1 MIGKYKV
8 KMVSFYLFYD
18 LIIEGVMEGMR
29 KRKKLWNLWK
39 TITLLVCTV
48 VIFSLLVTDFLISHN
63 VERTTEESQAE
74 KAKTIARIV
83 ANDSIVID
91 GLAGKVDPS
100 LIQVYTNKLL
110 KSTDV
115 QFIVVMDMNGIRKSH
130 PNPQKI
136 GQHFIGGDEGTA
148 LKGKEYVSLAEGT
161 LGVSMRVF
169 IPVFSET
176 GEQLGVV
183 AVGISADNVKERV
196 KESRYIMYIG
206 VGVGLLVG
214 IIGAILLARHIKK
227 SLFGLEPH
235 RVAKILEE
243 RNTMLQSVKEGIIA
257 VDKEAKVTLIN
268 NEAKRLFKKSG
279 LKDDFIGKDVE
290 VYMPNS
296 RIKEVLQ
303 TGEVQL
309 NEEQNIYGIT
319 IVTNRVPLYV
329 KGEIVGAI
337 ATFRDKTE
345 IRKLAE
351 ELTGIRLYAEA
362 LRAQSH
368 EFMNKMHV
376 VLGLTHMK
384 QYEELQK
391 YVSSMVSEHQY
402 EIGGVMKKIK
412 NPVFAGFLLGKL
424 SYSRE
429 KNINLIISEDAY
441 LPEIYDESITH
452 ELITIVGNLID
463 NALEAVMNCEKKQ
476 VEIGI
481 QYGDALTITV
491 QDTGNG
497 IKEEEID
504 TLFTKGYSTKGDN
517 RGYGLYLVKKSIQR
531 INGEIHISSLLGEGT
546 TITIEIPKGRDERQI

>member
-1 MIGKYKV
+1 MIPPYLL
-8 KMVSFYLFYD
+8 FYL
-18 LIIEGVMEGMR
+18 ITRGAIEGMR
-29 KRKKLWNLWK
+29 KRTKLWNLWK

-48 VIFSLLVTDFLISHN
+48 VIFSLLVTDILISHN

-91 GLAGKVDPS
+91 GLAGNVDAS
-100 LIQVYTNKLL
+100 LIQIYTNKIL

-136 GQHFIGGDEGTA
+136 GQHFIGGDEGPV
-148 LKGKEYVSLAEGT
+148 LKGNEHVSLAEGT
-161 LGVSMRVF
+161 LGISMRVF
-169 IPVFSET
+169 VPVFSDT
-176 GEQLGVV
+176 GEQLGAV

-196 KESRYIMYIG
+196 KESRHIIYIG
-206 VGVGLLVG
+206 VGVGILVG
-214 IIGAILLARHIKK
+214 IIGAILLTRHIKK
-227 SLFGLEPH
+227 ILFGLEPH
-235 RVAKILEE
+235 RIAKILEE

-257 VDKEAKVTLIN
+257 VDKEARVTLIN
-268 NEAKRLFKKSG
+268 NEAKRIFKKSG
-279 LKDDFIGKDVE
+279 LKEEFIGKDVE
-290 VYMPNS
+290 LYMPNS

-345 IRKLAE
+345 IKKLAE
-351 ELTGIRLYAEA
+351 ELTGTRLYAEA

-402 EIGGVMKKIK
+402 EMGGIMKKIHS
-412 NPVFAGFLLGKL
+412 PVFAGFLLGKL
-424 SYSRE
+424 SYARE
-429 KNINLIISEDAY
+429 KNIKLIIKEDSY
-441 LPEIYDESITH
+441 LPEIYDERIIH
-452 ELITIVGNLID
+452 ELITIVGNLINNSLD
-463 NALEAVMNCEKKQ
+463 AVTNCEKKQ
-476 VEIGI
+476 VEVGI
-481 QYGDALTITV
+481 QYGDTLIITV
-491 QDTGNG
+491 QDTGKG
-497 IKEEEID
+497 IKEDEVD
-504 TLFTKGYSTKGDN
+504 ALFIKGYSTKGDN
-517 RGYGLYLVKKSIQR
+517 RGYGLHLVKESIQR
-531 INGEIHISSLLGEGT
+531 IDGEIYVHSLLGTGT
-546 TITIEIPKGRDERQI
+546 TITIEIPKSRDER

>member
-1 MIGKYKV
+1 MKII
-8 KMVSFYLFYD
+8 SPYLFFYSA
-18 LIIEGVMEGMR
+18 IRGVINGMKKR
-29 KRKKLWNLWK
+29 KRLWNLWK

-48 VIFSLLVTDFLISHN
+48 VIFSLLVTDILISHN
-63 VERTTEESQAE
+63 VERATEDSQAE
-74 KAKTIARIV
+74 KAKTIAHIV

-91 GLAGKVDPS
+91 GLIGKADTS
-100 LIQVYTNKLL
+100 EIQTYTNRIL
-110 KSTDV
+110 KNTGV

-136 GQHFIGGDEGTA
+136 GHHFIGGDEGPA
-148 LKGKEYVSLAEGT
+148 LKGKEHVSLAEGT
-161 LGVSMRVF
+161 LGISMRVF
-169 IPVFSET
+169 VPVFSET
-176 GEQLGVV
+176 GEQLGAV

-196 KESRYIMYIG
+196 KESRHIIYIG
-206 VGVGLLVG
+206 VGVGVLVG

-235 RVAKILEE
+235 RIAKILEE

-257 VDKEAKVTLIN
+257 VDKEANVTLIN

-279 LKDDFIGKDVE
+279 LEEEFIGKDVE
-290 VYMPNS
+290 LYMPNS

-391 YVSSMVSEHQY
+391 YISGMVSEHQY
-402 EIGGVMKKIK
+402 EIGGVMERIK
-412 NPVFAGFLLGKL
+412 SPVFAGFLLGKL
-424 SYSRE
+424 SYARE
-429 KNINLIISEDAY
+429 KNIKLIVSEDSY
-441 LPEIYDESITH
+441 MPEIDDESIIH

-463 NALEAVMNCEKKQ
+463 NALEAVTNCEKKQ
-476 VEIGI
+476 VELEI
-481 QYGDALTITV
+481 QYGDTLIITV
-491 QDTGNG
+491 QDTGKG
-497 IKEEEID
+497 IQEEIGA
-504 TLFTKGYSTKGDN
+504 LFTKGYSTKGDN
-517 RGYGLYLVKKSIQR
+517 RGYGLYLVKESIQR
-531 INGEIHISSLLGEGT
+531 INGEIHMHSLVGKGT

>member
-1 MIGKYKV
+1 MKII
-8 KMVSFYLFYD
+8 SPYLFFYSA
-18 LIIEGVMEGMR
+18 IRGVINGMK
-29 KRKKLWNLWK
+29 KRRRLWNLWK

-48 VIFSLLVTDFLISHN
+48 VIFSLLVTDILISHN
-63 VERTTEESQAE
+63 VERTTEDSQAE
-74 KAKTIARIV
+74 KAKTIAHIV

-91 GLAGKVDPS
+91 GLVGKADTS
-100 LIQVYTNKLL
+100 AIQTYTNRIL
-110 KSTDV
+110 KNTGV
-115 QFIVVMDMNGIRKSH
+115 QFIVVMDMGGIRKSH
-130 PNPQKI
+130 PDPQKI
-136 GQHFIGGDEGTA
+136 GHHFIGGDEGPV
-148 LKGKEYVSLAEGT
+148 LKGKEHVSLAEGT
-161 LGVSMRVF
+161 LGISMRVF
-169 IPVFSET
+169 VPIFSET
-176 GEQLGVV
+176 GEQLGAV

-196 KESRYIMYIG
+196 KESRHIIYIG
-206 VGVGLLVG
+206 VGVGVLVG

-235 RVAKILEE
+235 RIAKILEE

-257 VDKEAKVTLIN
+257 VDNEARVTLIN

-279 LKDDFIGKDVE
+279 LEEDFIGKDVE
-290 VYMPNS
+290 LYMPNS

-391 YVSSMVSEHQY
+391 YISGMVSEHQY
-402 EIGGVMKKIK
+402 EIGGVMKRIK
-412 NPVFAGFLLGKL
+412 SPVFAGFLLGKL
-424 SYSRE
+424 SYARE
-429 KNINLIISEDAY
+429 KNIKLIISEDSY
-441 LPEIYDESITH
+441 MPEIDDESITH

-463 NALEAVMNCEKKQ
+463 NALEAVTNCEKKR
-476 VEIGI
+476 VEVKI
-481 QYGDALTITV
+481 QHGDILTITV
-491 QDTGNG
+491 QDTGKG
-497 IKEEEID
+497 IQEKEIEQ
-504 TLFTKGYSTKGDN
+504 LFTKGYSTKGDN
-517 RGYGLYLVKKSIQR
+517 RGYGLYLVKESIQR
-531 INGEIHISSLLGEGT
+531 INGEIHMHSLVGKGT

>member
-1 MIGKYKV
+1 MIPPYLF
-8 KMVSFYLFYD
+8 FYL
-18 LIIEGVMEGMR
+18 ITRGAIEGMR

-48 VIFSLLVTDFLISHN
+48 VIFSLLVTDILISHN

-91 GLAGKVDPS
+91 GLAGKVDTS
-100 LIQVYTNKLL
+100 LIQVYTNKIL

-148 LKGKEYVSLAEGT
+148 LKGKEHVSLAEGT

-176 GEQLGVV
+176 GEQLGAV

-196 KESRYIMYIG
+196 KESRHIMYIG
-206 VGVGLLVG
+206 VGVGVLVG

-235 RVAKILEE
+235 RIAKILEE

-279 LKDDFIGKDVE
+279 LEEDFIGKDVE
-290 VYMPNS
+290 LYMPNS

-309 NEEQNIYGIT
+309 NEEQKIYGIT

-402 EIGGVMKKIK
+402 EMGGIMKKIQS
-412 NPVFAGFLLGKL
+412 PVFAGFLLGKL
-424 SYSRE
+424 SYARE
-429 KNINLIISEDAY
+429 KNIKLIIKEDSY
-441 LPEIYDESITH
+441 LPEIYDERIIH
-452 ELITIVGNLID
+452 ELITIVGNLIN
-463 NALEAVMNCEKKQ
+463 NALDAVMNCEKKQ
-476 VEIGI
+476 VEVGI
-481 QYGDALTITV
+481 QYRDTLIITV
-491 QDTGNG
+491 QDTGKG
-497 IKEEEID
+497 IKEDEID
-504 TLFTKGYSTKGDN
+504 ALFIKGYSTKGDN
-517 RGYGLYLVKKSIQR
+517 RGYGLHLVKESIQR
-531 INGEIHISSLLGEGT
+531 INGEIYVHSLLGTGT
-546 TITIEIPKGRDERQI
+546 TITIEIPKSRDER

>member
-1 MIGKYKV
+1 MKIISPYLF
-8 KMVSFYLFYD
+8 FYLV
-18 LIIEGVMEGMR
+18 IRGVINGMKKR
-29 KRKKLWNLWK
+29 KRLWNLWK

-48 VIFSLLVTDFLISHN
+48 VIFSLLVTDILISHN
-63 VERTTEESQAE
+63 VERTTEDSQAE
-74 KAKTIARIV
+74 KAKTIAHIV
-83 ANDSIVID
+83 ANDPIVID
-91 GLAGKVDPS
+91 GLTGKADTS
-100 LIQVYTNKLL
+100 AIQTYTNRIL
-110 KSTDV
+110 KNTGV

-136 GQHFIGGDEGTA
+136 GHHFIGGDEGPA
-148 LKGKEYVSLAEGT
+148 LKGKEHVSLAEGT
-161 LGVSMRVF
+161 LGISMRVF
-169 IPVFSET
+169 VPVFSET
-176 GEQLGVV
+176 GKQLGAV

-196 KESRYIMYIG
+196 KESRHIIYIG
-206 VGVGLLVG
+206 VGVGVLVG

-235 RVAKILEE
+235 RIAKILEE

-257 VDKEAKVTLIN
+257 VDKEANVTLIN

-279 LKDDFIGKDVE
+279 LEEDFIGKDVE
-290 VYMPNS
+290 LYMPNS

-391 YVSSMVSEHQY
+391 YISGMVSEHQY
-402 EIGGVMKKIK
+402 EIGGVMERIK
-412 NPVFAGFLLGKL
+412 SPVFAGFLLGKL
-424 SYSRE
+424 SYARE
-429 KNINLIISEDAY
+429 KNIKLIISEDSY
-441 LPEIYDESITH
+441 MPEIDDESIIH

-463 NALEAVMNCEKKQ
+463 NALEAVTNCEKKQ
-476 VEIGI
+476 VELEI
-481 QYGDALTITV
+481 QYGDTLIITV
-491 QDTGNG
+491 QDTGKG
-497 IKEEEID
+497 IPEEEIGA
-504 TLFTKGYSTKGDN
+504 LFTKGYSTKGDN
-517 RGYGLYLVKKSIQR
+517 RGYGLYLVKESIQR
-531 INGEIHISSLLGEGT
+531 INGKIHMHSLVGKGT
-546 TITIEIPKGRDERQI
+546 TITIEIPRGRDERQI

>member
-1 MIGKYKV
+1 MKIILP
-8 KMVSFYLFYD
+8 YLFLYSV
-18 LIIEGVMEGMR
+18 IRGVINGMKKR
-29 KRKKLWNLWK
+29 KRLWNLWK

-48 VIFSLLVTDFLISHN
+48 VIFSLLVTDILISHN
-63 VERTTEESQAE
+63 VERTTEDSQAE
-74 KAKTIARIV
+74 KAKTIAHIV
-83 ANDSIVID
+83 ANDSVVIN
-91 GLAGKVDPS
+91 GLIGKVDTS
-100 LIQVYTNKLL
+100 AIQTYTNRIL
-110 KSTDV
+110 KNTGV
-115 QFIVVMDMNGIRKSH
+115 QFIVVMDMDGIRKSH

-136 GQHFIGGDEGTA
+136 GHHFIGGDEGPA
-148 LKGKEYVSLAEGT
+148 LKGKEHVSLAEGT
-161 LGVSMRVF
+161 LGISMRVF
-169 IPVFSET
+169 VPIFSET
-176 GEQLGVV
+176 GEQLGAV

-196 KESRYIMYIG
+196 KQSRHIIYIG
-206 VGVGLLVG
+206 VGVGVLVG

-235 RVAKILEE
+235 RIAKILEE
-243 RNTMLQSVKEGIIA
+243 RNTMLLSVKEGIIA
-257 VDKEAKVTLIN
+257 VDKEANVTLIN

-279 LKDDFIGKDVE
+279 LEEDFIGKDVE
-290 VYMPNS
+290 LYMPNS

-402 EIGGVMKKIK
+402 EIGGVMKRIK
-412 NPVFAGFLLGKL
+412 SPVFAGFLLGKL
-424 SYSRE
+424 SYARE
-429 KNINLIISEDAY
+429 KNIKLIISEDSY

-463 NALEAVMNCEKKQ
+463 NALEAVIHCKKKQ
-476 VEIGI
+476 VEVGI
-481 QYGDALTITV
+481 QYQNALTITV
-491 QDTGNG
+491 QDTGKG
-497 IKEEEID
+497 IEED
-504 TLFTKGYSTKGDN
+504 AVDALFTKGYSTKGDN
-517 RGYGLYLVKKSIQR
+517 RGYGLYLVKESIQR

-546 TITIEIPKGRDERQI
+546 TITIEIPKGRDEKQI

>member
-1 MIGKYKV
+1 MKK
-8 KMVSFYLFYD
+8 
-18 LIIEGVMEGMR
+18 R
-29 KRKKLWNLWK
+29 KRLWNLWK

-48 VIFSLLVTDFLISHN
+48 VIFSLLVTDILISHN
-63 VERTTEESQAE
+63 VERTTEDSQAE
-74 KAKTIARIV
+74 KAKTIAHIV

-91 GLAGKVDPS
+91 GLVGKADTS
-100 LIQVYTNKLL
+100 AIQTYTNRILQN
-110 KSTDV
+110 TGV

-136 GQHFIGGDEGTA
+136 GHHFIGGDEGPA
-148 LKGKEYVSLAEGT
+148 LKGKEHVSLAEGT
-161 LGVSMRVF
+161 LGISMRVF
-169 IPVFSET
+169 VPIFSET
-176 GEQLGVV
+176 GEQLGAV

-196 KESRYIMYIG
+196 KESRHIIYIG
-206 VGVGLLVG
+206 VGVGVLVG

-235 RVAKILEE
+235 RIAKILEE

-257 VDKEAKVTLIN
+257 VDKEARVTLIN
-268 NEAKRLFKKSG
+268 NEAK
-279 LKDDFIGKDVE
+279 
-290 VYMPNS
+290 

-391 YVSSMVSEHQY
+391 YISGMVSEHQY
-402 EIGGVMKKIK
+402 EIGGVMKRIK
-412 NPVFAGFLLGKL
+412 SPVFAGFLLGKL
-424 SYSRE
+424 SYARE
-429 KNINLIISEDAY
+429 KNIKLIISEDSY
-441 LPEIYDESITH
+441 MPEIDVESITH

-463 NALEAVMNCEKKQ
+463 NALEAVTNCEKKR
-476 VEIGI
+476 VEVKI
-481 QYGDALTITV
+481 QHGDILTITV
-491 QDTGNG
+491 QDTGKG
-497 IKEEEID
+497 IKEKEIEE
-504 TLFTKGYSTKGDN
+504 LFTKGYSTKGDN
-517 RGYGLYLVKKSIQR
+517 RGYGLYLVKESIQR
-531 INGEIHISSLLGEGT
+531 INGEIHMHSLVGKGT

>member
-1 MIGKYKV
+1 M
-8 KMVSFYLFYD
+8 SPYLFFYSV
-18 LIIEGVMEGMR
+18 IRGVINGMKKR
-29 KRKKLWNLWK
+29 KRLWNLWK

-48 VIFSLLVTDFLISHN
+48 VIFSLLVTDILISHN
-63 VERTTEESQAE
+63 VERTTEDSQAE
-74 KAKTIARIV
+74 KAKTIAHIV

-91 GLAGKVDPS
+91 GLIGKADTAA
-100 LIQVYTNKLL
+100 IQTYTNRIL
-110 KSTDV
+110 KNTGV

-136 GQHFIGGDEGTA
+136 GHHFIGGDEGPA
-148 LKGKEYVSLAEGT
+148 LKGKEHVSLAEGT
-161 LGVSMRVF
+161 LGISMRVF
-169 IPVFSET
+169 VPVFSET
-176 GEQLGVV
+176 GEQLGAV

-196 KESRYIMYIG
+196 KESRHIIYIG
-206 VGVGLLVG
+206 VGVGVLVG

-235 RVAKILEE
+235 RIAKILEE

-257 VDKEAKVTLIN
+257 VDKEANVTLIN

-279 LKDDFIGKDVE
+279 LEEDFIGKDVE
-290 VYMPNS
+290 LYMPNS

-391 YVSSMVSEHQY
+391 YISGMVSEHQY
-402 EIGGVMKKIK
+402 EIGGIMKRIK
-412 NPVFAGFLLGKL
+412 SPVFAGFLLGKL
-424 SYSRE
+424 SYARE
-429 KNINLIISEDAY
+429 KNIKLIISEDSY
-441 LPEIYDESITH
+441 MPEIEDESITH

-463 NALEAVMNCEKKQ
+463 NALEAVANCEKKQ
-476 VEIGI
+476 VEVKI
-481 QYGDALTITV
+481 QYGDTLIITV
-491 QDTGNG
+491 QDTGKG
-497 IKEEEID
+497 IQEEEIGA
-504 TLFTKGYSTKGDN
+504 LFTKGYSTKGDN
-517 RGYGLYLVKKSIQR
+517 RGYGLYLVTESIQR
-531 INGEIHISSLLGEGT
+531 INGEIHVYSLVGKGT

>member
-1 MIGKYKV
+1 MKII
-8 KMVSFYLFYD
+8 SPYLFFYSA
-18 LIIEGVMEGMR
+18 IRGVINGMKKR
-29 KRKKLWNLWK
+29 KRLWNLWK

-48 VIFSLLVTDFLISHN
+48 VIFSLLVTDILISHN
-63 VERTTEESQAE
+63 VERTTEDSQAE
-74 KAKTIARIV
+74 KAKTIAHIV

-91 GLAGKVDPS
+91 GLIGKADTAA
-100 LIQVYTNKLL
+100 IQTYTNRIL
-110 KSTDV
+110 KNTGV

-136 GQHFIGGDEGTA
+136 GHHFIGGDEGPA
-148 LKGKEYVSLAEGT
+148 LQGKEHVSLAEGT
-161 LGVSMRVF
+161 LGISMRVF
-169 IPVFSET
+169 VPVFSET
-176 GEQLGVV
+176 GEQLGAV

-196 KESRYIMYIG
+196 KESRHIIYIG
-206 VGVGLLVG
+206 VGVGILVG

-235 RVAKILEE
+235 RIAKILEE

-257 VDKEAKVTLIN
+257 VDKEANVTLIN

-279 LKDDFIGKDVE
+279 LEEDFIGKDVE
-290 VYMPNS
+290 LYMPNS

-376 VLGLTHMK
+376 ILGLTHMK

-391 YVSSMVSEHQY
+391 YISGMVSEHQY
-402 EIGGVMKKIK
+402 EIGGIMKRIK
-412 NPVFAGFLLGKL
+412 SPVFAGFLLGKL
-424 SYSRE
+424 SYARE
-429 KNINLIISEDAY
+429 KNIKLIISEDSY
-441 LPEIYDESITH
+441 MPEIEDESITH

-476 VEIGI
+476 VELEI
-481 QYGDALTITV
+481 QYGDTLIITV
-491 QDTGNG
+491 QDTGKG
-497 IKEEEID
+497 IPEEEIGA
-504 TLFTKGYSTKGDN
+504 LFTKGYSTKGDN
-517 RGYGLYLVKKSIQR
+517 RGYGLYLVKESIQR
-531 INGEIHISSLLGEGT
+531 INGEIHVYSLVGQGT

>member
-1 MIGKYKV
+1 MKII
-8 KMVSFYLFYD
+8 SPYLFFYSA
-18 LIIEGVMEGMR
+18 IRGVINGMKKR
-29 KRKKLWNLWK
+29 KRLWNLWK

-48 VIFSLLVTDFLISHN
+48 VIFSLLVTDVLISHN
-63 VERTTEESQAE
+63 VERTTEDSQSE
-74 KAKTIARIV
+74 KAKTIAHIV

-91 GLAGKVDPS
+91 GLVGKADTS
-100 LIQVYTNKLL
+100 AIQTYTNRIL
-110 KSTDV
+110 KNTGV
-115 QFIVVMDMNGIRKSH
+115 QFIVVMDMDGIRKSH
-130 PNPQKI
+130 PDPQKI
-136 GQHFIGGDEGTA
+136 GHHFIGGDEGPV
-148 LKGKEYVSLAEGT
+148 LKGKEHVSLAEGT
-161 LGVSMRVF
+161 LGISMRVF
-169 IPVFSET
+169 VPIFSET
-176 GEQLGVV
+176 GEQLGAV

-196 KESRYIMYIG
+196 KESRHIIYIG
-206 VGVGLLVG
+206 VGVGVLVG

-235 RVAKILEE
+235 RIAKILEE

-257 VDKEAKVTLIN
+257 VDKEARVTLIN

-279 LKDDFIGKDVE
+279 LEEDFIGKDVE
-290 VYMPNS
+290 LYMPNS

-391 YVSSMVSEHQY
+391 YISGMVSEHQY
-402 EIGGVMKKIK
+402 EIGGVMKRIK
-412 NPVFAGFLLGKL
+412 SPVFAGFLLGKL
-424 SYSRE
+424 SYARE
-429 KNINLIISEDAY
+429 KNIKLIISEDSY
-441 LPEIYDESITH
+441 MPEIDDESIIH

-463 NALEAVMNCEKKQ
+463 NALEAVTNCEQKQ
-476 VEIGI
+476 VEVKV
-481 QYGDALTITV
+481 QQGDILTITV
-491 QDTGNG
+491 QDTGKG
-497 IKEEEID
+497 IQEKEIEE
-504 TLFTKGYSTKGDN
+504 LFTKGYSTKGDN
-517 RGYGLYLVKKSIQR
+517 RGYGLYLVKESIQR
-531 INGEIHISSLLGEGT
+531 INGEIHMHSLVGKGT

>member
-1 MIGKYKV
+1 MKIISPYLF
-8 KMVSFYLFYD
+8 FYLA
-18 LIIEGVMEGMR
+18 IRGVINGMKKR
-29 KRKKLWNLWK
+29 KRLWNLWK

-48 VIFSLLVTDFLISHN
+48 VIFSLLVTDILISHN
-63 VERTTEESQAE
+63 VERTTEDSQAE
-74 KAKTIARIV
+74 KAKTIAHIV

-91 GLAGKVDPS
+91 GLTGKADTS
-100 LIQVYTNKLL
+100 AIQTYTNRIL
-110 KSTDV
+110 KNTGV

-136 GQHFIGGDEGTA
+136 GHHFIGGDEGPA
-148 LKGKEYVSLAEGT
+148 LKGKEHVSLAEGT
-161 LGVSMRVF
+161 LGISMRVF
-169 IPVFSET
+169 VPVFSET
-176 GEQLGVV
+176 GEQLGAV

-196 KESRYIMYIG
+196 KESRHIIYIG
-206 VGVGLLVG
+206 VGVGVLVG

-235 RVAKILEE
+235 RIAKILEE

-257 VDKEAKVTLIN
+257 VDKEANVTLIN

-279 LKDDFIGKDVE
+279 LEEDFIGKDVE
-290 VYMPNS
+290 LYMPNS

-391 YVSSMVSEHQY
+391 YISGMVSEHQY
-402 EIGGVMKKIK
+402 EIGGVMERIK
-412 NPVFAGFLLGKL
+412 SPVFAGFLLGKL
-424 SYSRE
+424 SYARE
-429 KNINLIISEDAY
+429 KNIKLIISEDSY
-441 LPEIYDESITH
+441 MPEIDDESIIH

-463 NALEAVMNCEKKQ
+463 NALEAVTNCEKKQ
-476 VEIGI
+476 VELEI
-481 QYGDALTITV
+481 QYGDTLTITV
-491 QDTGNG
+491 RDTGKG
-497 IKEEEID
+497 IPEEEIGA
-504 TLFTKGYSTKGDN
+504 LFTKGYSTKGDN
-517 RGYGLYLVKKSIQR
+517 RGYGLYLVKESIQR
-531 INGEIHISSLLGEGT
+531 INGEIHMHSLVGKGT

>member
-1 MIGKYKV
+1 MKII
-8 KMVSFYLFYD
+8 SPYLFFYSA
-18 LIIEGVMEGMR
+18 IRGVINGMK
-29 KRKKLWNLWK
+29 KRRRLWNLWK

-48 VIFSLLVTDFLISHN
+48 VIFSLLVTDILISHN
-63 VERTTEESQAE
+63 VERTTEDSQSE
-74 KAKTIARIV
+74 KAKTIAHIV

-91 GLAGKVDPS
+91 GLVGKADTS
-100 LIQVYTNKLL
+100 AIQTYTNRIL
-110 KSTDV
+110 KNTGV
-115 QFIVVMDMNGIRKSH
+115 QFIVVMDMDGIRKSH
-130 PNPQKI
+130 PDPQKI
-136 GQHFIGGDEGTA
+136 GHHFIGGDEGPV
-148 LKGKEYVSLAEGT
+148 LKGKEHVSLAEGT
-161 LGVSMRVF
+161 LGISMRVF
-169 IPVFSET
+169 VPIFSET
-176 GEQLGVV
+176 GEQLGAV

-196 KESRYIMYIG
+196 KESRHIIYIG
-206 VGVGLLVG
+206 VGVGVLVG

-235 RVAKILEE
+235 RIAKILEE

-257 VDKEAKVTLIN
+257 VDKEARVTLIN

-279 LKDDFIGKDVE
+279 LEEDFIGKDVE
-290 VYMPNS
+290 LYMPNS

-391 YVSSMVSEHQY
+391 YISGMVSEHQY
-402 EIGGVMKKIK
+402 EIGGVMKRIK
-412 NPVFAGFLLGKL
+412 SPVFAGFLLGKL
-424 SYSRE
+424 SYARE
-429 KNINLIISEDAY
+429 KNIKLIISEDSY
-441 LPEIYDESITH
+441 MPEIDDESIIH

-463 NALEAVMNCEKKQ
+463 NALEAVTNCEQKQ
-476 VEIGI
+476 VEVKI
-481 QYGDALTITV
+481 QQGDILTITV
-491 QDTGNG
+491 QDTGKG
-497 IKEEEID
+497 IQEKEIEE
-504 TLFTKGYSTKGDN
+504 LFTKGYSTKGDN
-517 RGYGLYLVKKSIQR
+517 RGYGLYLVKESIQR
-531 INGEIHISSLLGEGT
+531 INGEIHMHSLVGKGT

>member
-1 MIGKYKV
+1 MKII
-8 KMVSFYLFYD
+8 SPYLFFYSA
-18 LIIEGVMEGMR
+18 IRGVINGMKKR
-29 KRKKLWNLWK
+29 KRLWNLWK

-48 VIFSLLVTDFLISHN
+48 VIFSLLVTDILISHN
-63 VERTTEESQAE
+63 VERATEDSQAE
-74 KAKTIARIV
+74 KAKTIAHIV
-83 ANDSIVID
+83 ANDSIVIN
-91 GLAGKVDPS
+91 GLVGKADNPA
-100 LIQVYTNKLL
+100 IQTYTNRIL
-110 KSTDV
+110 KNTGV
-115 QFIVVMDMNGIRKSH
+115 QFIVVMDMDGIRKSH
-130 PNPQKI
+130 PDPQKI
-136 GQHFIGGDEGTA
+136 GRHFIGGDEGPA
-148 LKGKEYVSLAEGT
+148 LKGKEHVSLAEGT
-161 LGVSMRVF
+161 LGISMRVF
-169 IPVFSET
+169 VPIFSET
-176 GEQLGVV
+176 GEQLGAV

-196 KESRYIMYIG
+196 KESRHIIYIG
-206 VGVGLLVG
+206 VGVGVLVG

-235 RVAKILEE
+235 RIAKILEE

-257 VDKEAKVTLIN
+257 VDKEARVTLIN

-279 LKDDFIGKDVE
+279 LEENFIGKDVE
-290 VYMPNS
+290 LYMPNS

-384 QYEELQK
+384 QYEELQR
-391 YVSSMVSEHQY
+391 YISGMVSEHQY
-402 EIGGVMKKIK
+402 EIGGVMKRIK
-412 NPVFAGFLLGKL
+412 SPVFAGFLLGKL
-424 SYSRE
+424 SYARE
-429 KNINLIISEDAY
+429 KNIKLIISEDSY
-441 LPEIYDESITH
+441 MPEIDDESITH

-476 VEIGI
+476 VEIEI
-481 QYGDALTITV
+481 QHGDILTITV
-491 QDTGNG
+491 QDTGKG
-497 IKEEEID
+497 IQEKEIEE
-504 TLFTKGYSTKGDN
+504 LFTKGYSTKGDN
-517 RGYGLYLVKKSIQR
+517 RGYGLYLVKESIQR
-531 INGEIHISSLLGEGT
+531 IKGEIHMHSLVGKGT

>member
-1 MIGKYKV
+1 
-8 KMVSFYLFYD
+8 
-18 LIIEGVMEGMR
+18 MR
-29 KRKKLWNLWK
+29 KRTKLWNLWK

-48 VIFSLLVTDFLISHN
+48 VIFSLLVTDILISHN

-83 ANDSIVID
+83 ANDSNVID
-91 GLAGKVDPS
+91 GLAGKVDTS
-100 LIQVYTNKLL
+100 LIQVYTNKIL

-136 GQHFIGGDEGTA
+136 GQHFIGGDEGPV
-148 LKGKEYVSLAEGT
+148 LKGNEHVSLAEGT
-161 LGVSMRVF
+161 LGISMRVF
-169 IPVFSET
+169 VPVFSDT
-176 GEQLGVV
+176 GEQLGAV

-196 KESRYIMYIG
+196 KESRHIIYIG
-206 VGVGLLVG
+206 VGVGILVG
-214 IIGAILLARHIKK
+214 IIGAILLTRHIKK
-227 SLFGLEPH
+227 ILFGLEPH
-235 RVAKILEE
+235 RIAKILEE

-257 VDKEAKVTLIN
+257 VDKEARVTLIN
-268 NEAKRLFKKSG
+268 NEAKRIFKKSG
-279 LKDDFIGKDVE
+279 LKEEFIGKDVE
-290 VYMPNS
+290 LYMPNS

-345 IRKLAE
+345 IKKLAE
-351 ELTGIRLYAEA
+351 ELTGTRLYAEA

-402 EIGGVMKKIK
+402 EMGGIMKKIHS
-412 NPVFAGFLLGKL
+412 PVFAGFLLGKL
-424 SYSRE
+424 SYARE
-429 KNINLIISEDAY
+429 KNIKLIIKEDSY
-441 LPEIYDESITH
+441 LPEIYDERIIH
-452 ELITIVGNLID
+452 ELITIVGNLINNSLD
-463 NALEAVMNCEKKQ
+463 AVTNCEKKQ
-476 VEIGI
+476 VEVGI
-481 QYGDALTITV
+481 QYGDTLIITV
-491 QDTGNG
+491 QDTGKG
-497 IKEEEID
+497 IKEDEVD
-504 TLFTKGYSTKGDN
+504 ALFIKGYSTKGDN
-517 RGYGLYLVKKSIQR
+517 RGYGLHLVKESIQR
-531 INGEIHISSLLGEGT
+531 IDGEIYVHSLLGTGT
-546 TITIEIPKGRDERQI
+546 TITIEIPKSRDER

>member
-1 MIGKYKV
+1 
-8 KMVSFYLFYD
+8 
-18 LIIEGVMEGMR
+18 MR
-29 KRKKLWNLWK
+29 KRTKLWNLWK

-48 VIFSLLVTDFLISHN
+48 VIFSLLVTDILISHN

-91 GLAGKVDPS
+91 GLAGNVDAS
-100 LIQVYTNKLL
+100 LIQIYTNKIL

-136 GQHFIGGDEGTA
+136 GQHFIGGDEGPV
-148 LKGKEYVSLAEGT
+148 LKGNEHVSLAEGT
-161 LGVSMRVF
+161 LGISMRVF
-169 IPVFSET
+169 VPVFSDT
-176 GEQLGVV
+176 GEQLGAV

-196 KESRYIMYIG
+196 KESRHIIYIG
-206 VGVGLLVG
+206 VGVGILVG
-214 IIGAILLARHIKK
+214 IIGAILLTRHIKK
-227 SLFGLEPH
+227 ILFGLEPH
-235 RVAKILEE
+235 RIAKILEE

-257 VDKEAKVTLIN
+257 VDKEARVTLIN
-268 NEAKRLFKKSG
+268 NEAKRIFKKSG
-279 LKDDFIGKDVE
+279 LKEEFIGKDVE
-290 VYMPNS
+290 LYMPNS

-345 IRKLAE
+345 IKKLAE
-351 ELTGIRLYAEA
+351 ELTGTRLYAEA

-402 EIGGVMKKIK
+402 EMGGIMKKIHS
-412 NPVFAGFLLGKL
+412 PVFAGFLLGKL
-424 SYSRE
+424 SYARE
-429 KNINLIISEDAY
+429 KNIKLIIKEDSY
-441 LPEIYDESITH
+441 LPEIYDERIIH
-452 ELITIVGNLID
+452 ELITIVGNLINNSLD
-463 NALEAVMNCEKKQ
+463 AVTNCEKKQ
-476 VEIGI
+476 VEVGI
-481 QYGDALTITV
+481 QYGDTLIITV
-491 QDTGNG
+491 QDTGKG
-497 IKEEEID
+497 IKEDEVD
-504 TLFTKGYSTKGDN
+504 ALFIKGYSTKGDN
-517 RGYGLYLVKKSIQR
+517 RGYGLHLVKESIQR
-531 INGEIHISSLLGEGT
+531 INGEIYVHSLLGTGT
-546 TITIEIPKGRDERQI
+546 TITIEIPKSRDER

>member
-1 MIGKYKV
+1 MILF
-8 KMVSFYLFYD
+8 SPYLFFYSA
-18 LIIEGVMEGMR
+18 IRGVINGMKKR
-29 KRKKLWNLWK
+29 KRLWNLWK

-48 VIFSLLVTDFLISHN
+48 VIFSLLVTDILISHN
-63 VERTTEESQAE
+63 VERTTEDSQAE
-74 KAKTIARIV
+74 KAKTIAHIV

-91 GLAGKVDPS
+91 GLIGKADTS
-100 LIQVYTNKLL
+100 AIQTYTNRIL
-110 KSTDV
+110 KNTGV

-136 GQHFIGGDEGTA
+136 GHHFIGGDEGPA
-148 LKGKEYVSLAEGT
+148 LKGKEHVSLAEGT
-161 LGVSMRVF
+161 LGISMRVF
-169 IPVFSET
+169 VPVFSET
-176 GEQLGVV
+176 GEQLGAV

-196 KESRYIMYIG
+196 KESRHIIYIG
-206 VGVGLLVG
+206 VGVGVLVG

-235 RVAKILEE
+235 RIAKILEE

-257 VDKEAKVTLIN
+257 VDKEANVTLIN

-279 LKDDFIGKDVE
+279 LEEDFIGKDVE
-290 VYMPNS
+290 LYMPNS
-296 RIKEVLQ
+296 RIKEILQ

-391 YVSSMVSEHQY
+391 YISGMVSEHQY
-402 EIGGVMKKIK
+402 EIGGVMKRIK
-412 NPVFAGFLLGKL
+412 SPVFAGFLLGKF
-424 SYSRE
+424 SYARE
-429 KNINLIISEDAY
+429 KNIKLIISEDSY
-441 LPEIYDESITH
+441 MPEMDDESITH

-463 NALEAVMNCEKKQ
+463 NALEAVTNCEKKQ
-476 VEIGI
+476 VELEI
-481 QYGDALTITV
+481 QYGDALIITV
-491 QDTGNG
+491 QDTGKG
-497 IKEEEID
+497 IPEEEIGA
-504 TLFTKGYSTKGDN
+504 LFTKGSSTKGDN
-517 RGYGLYLVKKSIQR
+517 RGYGLYLVKESIQR
-531 INGEIHISSLLGEGT
+531 INGEIHMHSLVGKGT
-546 TITIEIPKGRDERQI
+546 TITIEIPKGRDER

>member
-1 MIGKYKV
+1 MKII
-8 KMVSFYLFYD
+8 SPYLFFYSA
-18 LIIEGVMEGMR
+18 IRGVINGMKKR
-29 KRKKLWNLWK
+29 KRLWNLWK

-48 VIFSLLVTDFLISHN
+48 VIFSLLVTDILISHN
-63 VERTTEESQAE
+63 VERTTEDSQAE
-74 KAKTIARIV
+74 KAKTIAHIV

-91 GLAGKVDPS
+91 GLTGKADITA
-100 LIQVYTNKLL
+100 IQTYTNRIL
-110 KSTDV
+110 KNTGV

-136 GQHFIGGDEGTA
+136 GHHFIGGDEGPA
-148 LKGKEYVSLAEGT
+148 LKGKEHVSLAEGT
-161 LGVSMRVF
+161 LGISMRVF
-169 IPVFSET
+169 VPVFSET
-176 GEQLGVV
+176 GEQLGAV

-196 KESRYIMYIG
+196 KESRHIIYIG
-206 VGVGLLVG
+206 VGVGILVG

-235 RVAKILEE
+235 RIAKILEE

-257 VDKEAKVTLIN
+257 VDKEANVTLIN

-279 LKDDFIGKDVE
+279 LEEDFIGKDVE
-290 VYMPNS
+290 LYMPNS

-391 YVSSMVSEHQY
+391 YISGMVSEHQY
-402 EIGGVMKKIK
+402 EIGGVMERIK
-412 NPVFAGFLLGKL
+412 SPVFAGFLLGKL
-424 SYSRE
+424 SYARE
-429 KNINLIISEDAY
+429 KNIKLIISEDSY
-441 LPEIYDESITH
+441 MPEIDDESIIH

-463 NALEAVMNCEKKQ
+463 NALEAVTNCEKKQ
-476 VEIGI
+476 VELEI
-481 QYGDALTITV
+481 QYGDTLIITI
-491 QDTGNG
+491 QDTGKG
-497 IKEEEID
+497 IQEEEIGA
-504 TLFTKGYSTKGDN
+504 LFTKGYSTKGDN
-517 RGYGLYLVKKSIQR
+517 RGYGLYLVKESIQR
-531 INGEIHISSLLGEGT
+531 INGEIHMHSLVGKGT

>member
-1 MIGKYKV
+1 MKII
-8 KMVSFYLFYD
+8 SPYLFFYSA
-18 LIIEGVMEGMR
+18 IRGVINGMKKR
-29 KRKKLWNLWK
+29 KRLWNLWK

-48 VIFSLLVTDFLISHN
+48 VIFSLLVTDILISHN
-63 VERTTEESQAE
+63 VERTTEDSQAE
-74 KAKTIARIV
+74 KAKTIAHIV

-91 GLAGKVDPS
+91 GLIGKTDTAA
-100 LIQVYTNKLL
+100 IQTYTNRIL
-110 KSTDV
+110 KNTGV

-136 GQHFIGGDEGTA
+136 GHHFIGGDEGPA
-148 LKGKEYVSLAEGT
+148 LKGKEHVSLAEGT
-161 LGVSMRVF
+161 LGISMRVF
-169 IPVFSET
+169 VPVFSET
-176 GEQLGVV
+176 GEQLGAV

-196 KESRYIMYIG
+196 KESRHIIYIG
-206 VGVGLLVG
+206 VGVGVLVG

-235 RVAKILEE
+235 RIAKILEE
-243 RNTMLQSVKEGIIA
+243 RNMMLQSVKEGIIA
-257 VDKEAKVTLIN
+257 VDKEANVTLIN

-279 LKDDFIGKDVE
+279 LEEDFIGKDVE
-290 VYMPNS
+290 LYMPNS
-296 RIKEVLQ
+296 RIKEVLK

-391 YVSSMVSEHQY
+391 YISGMVSEHQY
-402 EIGGVMKKIK
+402 EIGGIMKRIK
-412 NPVFAGFLLGKL
+412 SPVFAGFLLGKL
-424 SYSRE
+424 SYARE
-429 KNINLIISEDAY
+429 KNIKLIISEDSY
-441 LPEIYDESITH
+441 MPEIEDESITH

-463 NALEAVMNCEKKQ
+463 NALEAVTNCEKKQ
-476 VEIGI
+476 VEVEI
-481 QYGDALTITV
+481 QYGDTLTITV
-491 QDTGNG
+491 QDTGKG
-497 IKEEEID
+497 IQEEEIGS
-504 TLFTKGYSTKGDN
+504 LFTKGYSTKGDN
-517 RGYGLYLVKKSIQR
+517 RGYGLYLVKESIQR
-531 INGEIHISSLLGEGT
+531 INGEIHVYSLVGKGT

>member
-1 MIGKYKV
+1 MKII
-8 KMVSFYLFYD
+8 SPYLFFYSA
-18 LIIEGVMEGMR
+18 IRGVINGMKKR
-29 KRKKLWNLWK
+29 KRLWNLWK

-48 VIFSLLVTDFLISHN
+48 VIFSLLVTDILISHN
-63 VERTTEESQAE
+63 VERTTEDSQAE
-74 KAKTIARIV
+74 KAKTIAHIV

-91 GLAGKVDPS
+91 GLTGKADITA
-100 LIQVYTNKLL
+100 IQTYTNRIL
-110 KSTDV
+110 KNTGV

-136 GQHFIGGDEGTA
+136 GHHFIGGDEGPA
-148 LKGKEYVSLAEGT
+148 LKGKEHVSLAEGT
-161 LGVSMRVF
+161 LGISMRVF
-169 IPVFSET
+169 VPVFSET
-176 GEQLGVV
+176 GEQLGAV

-196 KESRYIMYIG
+196 KESRHIIYIG
-206 VGVGLLVG
+206 VGVGVLVG

-235 RVAKILEE
+235 RIAKILEE

-257 VDKEAKVTLIN
+257 VDKEANVTLIN

-279 LKDDFIGKDVE
+279 LEEDFIGKDVE
-290 VYMPNS
+290 LYMPNS

-391 YVSSMVSEHQY
+391 YISGMVSEHQY
-402 EIGGVMKKIK
+402 EIGGVMERIK
-412 NPVFAGFLLGKL
+412 SPVFAGFLLGKL
-424 SYSRE
+424 SYARE
-429 KNINLIISEDAY
+429 KNIKLIISEDSY
-441 LPEIYDESITH
+441 MPEIDDESITH

-463 NALEAVMNCEKKQ
+463 NALEAVTNCEKKQ
-476 VEIGI
+476 VELEI
-481 QYGDALTITV
+481 QYGDTLIITV
-491 QDTGNG
+491 QDTGKG
-497 IKEEEID
+497 IQEEEIGA
-504 TLFTKGYSTKGDN
+504 LFTKGYSTKGDN
-517 RGYGLYLVKKSIQR
+517 RGYGLYLVKESIQR
-531 INGEIHISSLLGEGT
+531 INGEIHMHSLVGKGT

>member
-1 MIGKYKV
+1 MKII
-8 KMVSFYLFYD
+8 SPYLFFYSA
-18 LIIEGVMEGMR
+18 IRGVINGMKKR
-29 KRKKLWNLWK
+29 KRLWNLWK

-48 VIFSLLVTDFLISHN
+48 VIFSLLVTDILISHN
-63 VERTTEESQAE
+63 VERTTEDSQAE
-74 KAKTIARIV
+74 KAKTIAHIV

-91 GLAGKVDPS
+91 GLIGKTDTAA
-100 LIQVYTNKLL
+100 IQTYTNRIL
-110 KSTDV
+110 KNTGV

-136 GQHFIGGDEGTA
+136 GHHFIGGDEGPA
-148 LKGKEYVSLAEGT
+148 LNGKEHVSLAEGT
-161 LGVSMRVF
+161 LGISMRVF
-169 IPVFSET
+169 VPVFSET
-176 GEQLGVV
+176 GEQLGAV

-196 KESRYIMYIG
+196 KESRHIIYIG
-206 VGVGLLVG
+206 VGVGVLVG
-214 IIGAILLARHIKK
+214 MIGAILLARHIKK

-235 RVAKILEE
+235 RIAKILEE

-257 VDKEAKVTLIN
+257 VDKEANVTLIN

-279 LKDDFIGKDVE
+279 LEEDFIGKDVE
-290 VYMPNS
+290 LYMPNS
-296 RIKEVLQ
+296 RIKEVLK

-391 YVSSMVSEHQY
+391 YISGMVSEHQY
-402 EIGGVMKKIK
+402 EIGGVMKRIK
-412 NPVFAGFLLGKL
+412 SPVFAGFLLGKL
-424 SYSRE
+424 SYARE
-429 KNINLIISEDAY
+429 KNIKLIISEDSY
-441 LPEIYDESITH
+441 MPEIDDESITH

-463 NALEAVMNCEKKQ
+463 NALEAVTNCEKKQ
-476 VEIGI
+476 VEVEI
-481 QYGDALTITV
+481 QYGNTLIITV
-491 QDTGNG
+491 QDTGKG
-497 IKEEEID
+497 IQEKEIEA
-504 TLFTKGYSTKGDN
+504 LFTKGYSTKGDN
-517 RGYGLYLVKKSIQR
+517 RGYGLYLVKESIQR
-531 INGEIHISSLLGEGT
+531 INGEIHMHSLVGKGT

>member
-1 MIGKYKV
+1 MKII
-8 KMVSFYLFYD
+8 SPYLFFYSA
-18 LIIEGVMEGMR
+18 IRGVINGMKKR
-29 KRKKLWNLWK
+29 KRLWNLWK

-48 VIFSLLVTDFLISHN
+48 VIFSLLVTDILISHN
-63 VERTTEESQAE
+63 VERTTEDSQAE
-74 KAKTIARIV
+74 KAKTIAHIV

-91 GLAGKVDPS
+91 GLVGKADTS
-100 LIQVYTNKLL
+100 AIQTYTNRILQN
-110 KSTDV
+110 TGV

-136 GQHFIGGDEGTA
+136 GHHFIGGDEGPA
-148 LKGKEYVSLAEGT
+148 LKGKEHVSLAEGT
-161 LGVSMRVF
+161 LGISMRVF
-169 IPVFSET
+169 VPIFSET
-176 GEQLGVV
+176 GEQLGAV

-196 KESRYIMYIG
+196 KESRHIIYIG
-206 VGVGLLVG
+206 VGVGVLVG

-235 RVAKILEE
+235 RIAKILEE

-257 VDKEAKVTLIN
+257 VDKEARVTLIN

-279 LKDDFIGKDVE
+279 LEEDFIGKDVE
-290 VYMPNS
+290 LYMPNS

-391 YVSSMVSEHQY
+391 YISGMVSEHQY
-402 EIGGVMKKIK
+402 EIGGVMKRIK
-412 NPVFAGFLLGKL
+412 SPVFAGFLLGKL
-424 SYSRE
+424 SYARE
-429 KNINLIISEDAY
+429 KNIKLIISEDSY
-441 LPEIYDESITH
+441 MPEIDDESITH

-463 NALEAVMNCEKKQ
+463 NALEAVTNCEKKR
-476 VEIGI
+476 VEVKI
-481 QYGDALTITV
+481 QHGDILTITV
-491 QDTGNG
+491 QDTGKG
-497 IKEEEID
+497 IQEKEIEQ
-504 TLFTKGYSTKGDN
+504 LFTKGYSTKGDN
-517 RGYGLYLVKKSIQR
+517 RGYGLYLVKESIQR
-531 INGEIHISSLLGEGT
+531 INGEIHMHSLVGKGT
-546 TITIEIPKGRDERQI
+546 TITIEILKGRDERQI

>member
-1 MIGKYKV
+1 MKII
-8 KMVSFYLFYD
+8 SPYLFFYSA
-18 LIIEGVMEGMR
+18 IRGVINGMKKR
-29 KRKKLWNLWK
+29 KRLWNLWK

-48 VIFSLLVTDFLISHN
+48 VIFSLLVTDILISHN
-63 VERTTEESQAE
+63 VERTTEDSQAE
-74 KAKTIARIV
+74 KAKTIAHIV

-91 GLAGKVDPS
+91 GLIGKADTAA
-100 LIQVYTNKLL
+100 IQTYTNRIL
-110 KSTDV
+110 KNTGV

-136 GQHFIGGDEGTA
+136 GHHFIGGDEGPA
-148 LKGKEYVSLAEGT
+148 LKGKEHVSLAEGT
-161 LGVSMRVF
+161 LGISMRVF
-169 IPVFSET
+169 VPVFSET
-176 GEQLGVV
+176 GEQLGAV

-196 KESRYIMYIG
+196 KESRHIIYIG
-206 VGVGLLVG
+206 VGVGILVG

-235 RVAKILEE
+235 RIAKILEE

-257 VDKEAKVTLIN
+257 VDKEANVTLIN

-279 LKDDFIGKDVE
+279 LEEDFIGKDVE
-290 VYMPNS
+290 LYMPNS

-376 VLGLTHMK
+376 ILGLTHMK

-391 YVSSMVSEHQY
+391 YISGMVSEHQY
-402 EIGGVMKKIK
+402 EIGGIMKRIK
-412 NPVFAGFLLGKL
+412 SPVFAGFLLGKL
-424 SYSRE
+424 SYARE
-429 KNINLIISEDAY
+429 KNIKLIISEDSY
-441 LPEIYDESITH
+441 MPEIEDESITH

-476 VEIGI
+476 VELEI
-481 QYGDALTITV
+481 QYGDTLIITV
-491 QDTGNG
+491 QDTGKG
-497 IKEEEID
+497 IPEEEIGA
-504 TLFTKGYSTKGDN
+504 LFTKGYSTKGDN
-517 RGYGLYLVKKSIQR
+517 RGYGLYLVKESIQR
-531 INGEIHISSLLGEGT
+531 INGEIHVYSLVGQGT

>member
-1 MIGKYKV
+1 MKII
-8 KMVSFYLFYD
+8 SSYLFFYSA
-18 LIIEGVMEGMR
+18 IRGVINGMKKR
-29 KRKKLWNLWK
+29 KRLWNLWK

-48 VIFSLLVTDFLISHN
+48 VIFSLLVTDILISHN
-63 VERTTEESQAE
+63 VERTTEDSQAE
-74 KAKTIARIV
+74 KAKTIAHIV

-91 GLAGKVDPS
+91 GLIGKTDTAA
-100 LIQVYTNKLL
+100 IQTYTNRIL
-110 KSTDV
+110 KNTGV

-136 GQHFIGGDEGTA
+136 GHHFIGGDEGPA
-148 LKGKEYVSLAEGT
+148 LKGKEHVSLAEGT
-161 LGVSMRVF
+161 LGISMRVF
-169 IPVFSET
+169 VPVFSET
-176 GEQLGVV
+176 GEQLGAV

-196 KESRYIMYIG
+196 KESRHIIYIG
-206 VGVGLLVG
+206 VGVGVLVG

-235 RVAKILEE
+235 RIAKILEE

-257 VDKEAKVTLIN
+257 VDKEANVTLIN

-279 LKDDFIGKDVE
+279 LEEDFIGKDVE
-290 VYMPNS
+290 LYMPNS
-296 RIKEVLQ
+296 RIKEVLK

-391 YVSSMVSEHQY
+391 YISGMVSEHQY
-402 EIGGVMKKIK
+402 EIGGIMKRIK
-412 NPVFAGFLLGKL
+412 SPVFAGFLLGKL
-424 SYSRE
+424 SYARE
-429 KNINLIISEDAY
+429 KNIKLIISEDSY
-441 LPEIYDESITH
+441 MPEIEDESITH

-463 NALEAVMNCEKKQ
+463 NALEAVTNCEKKQ
-476 VEIGI
+476 VEVEI
-481 QYGDALTITV
+481 QYGDTLTITV
-491 QDTGNG
+491 QDTGKG
-497 IKEEEID
+497 IQEEEIGA
-504 TLFTKGYSTKGDN
+504 LFTKGYSTKGDN
-517 RGYGLYLVKKSIQR
+517 RGYGLYLVKESIQR
-531 INGEIHISSLLGEGT
+531 INGKIHVYSLVGKGT

>member
-1 MIGKYKV
+1 MKII
-8 KMVSFYLFYD
+8 SPYLFFYSA
-18 LIIEGVMEGMR
+18 IRGVISGMK

-48 VIFSLLVTDFLISHN
+48 VIFSLLVTDILISHN
-63 VERTTEESQAE
+63 VERTTEDSQAE
-74 KAKTIARIV
+74 KAKTIAHIV

-91 GLAGKVDPS
+91 GLIGKADTS
-100 LIQVYTNKLL
+100 AIQTYTNRIL
-110 KSTDV
+110 KNTGV

-136 GQHFIGGDEGTA
+136 GHHFIGGDEGPA
-148 LKGKEYVSLAEGT
+148 LKGKEHVSLAEGT
-161 LGVSMRVF
+161 LGISMRVF
-169 IPVFSET
+169 VPIFSET
-176 GEQLGVV
+176 GEQLGAV

-196 KESRYIMYIG
+196 KESRHIIYIG
-206 VGVGLLVG
+206 VGVGVLVG

-235 RVAKILEE
+235 RIAKILEE

-257 VDKEAKVTLIN
+257 VDKEARVTLIN

-279 LKDDFIGKDVE
+279 LEEDFIGKDVE
-290 VYMPNS
+290 LYMPNS

-391 YVSSMVSEHQY
+391 YISGMVSEHQY
-402 EIGGVMKKIK
+402 EIGGVMKRIK
-412 NPVFAGFLLGKL
+412 SPVFAGFLLGKL
-424 SYSRE
+424 SYARE
-429 KNINLIISEDAY
+429 KNIKLIISEDSY

-463 NALEAVMNCEKKQ
+463 NALEAVIHCKKKQ
-476 VEIGI
+476 VEIGV
-481 QYGDALTITV
+481 QYQNTLTITV
-491 QDTGNG
+491 QDTGKG
-497 IKEEEID
+497 IEEDEVD
-504 TLFTKGYSTKGDN
+504 ALFTKGYSTKGDN
-517 RGYGLYLVKKSIQR
+517 RGYGLYLVKESIQR

-546 TITIEIPKGRDERQI
+546 TITIEIPKGRDEKQI

>member
-1 MIGKYKV
+1 MKII
-8 KMVSFYLFYD
+8 SPYLFFYSA
-18 LIIEGVMEGMR
+18 IRGVINGMK
-29 KRKKLWNLWK
+29 KRRRLWNLWK

-48 VIFSLLVTDFLISHN
+48 VIFSLLVTDILISHN
-63 VERTTEESQAE
+63 VERTTEDSQSE
-74 KAKTIARIV
+74 KAKTIAHIV

-91 GLAGKVDPS
+91 GLVGKADTS
-100 LIQVYTNKLL
+100 AIQTYTNRIL
-110 KSTDV
+110 KNTGV
-115 QFIVVMDMNGIRKSH
+115 QFIVVMDMDGIRKSH
-130 PNPQKI
+130 PDPQKI
-136 GQHFIGGDEGTA
+136 GHHFIGGDEGPV
-148 LKGKEYVSLAEGT
+148 LKGKEHVSLAEGT
-161 LGVSMRVF
+161 LGISMRVF
-169 IPVFSET
+169 VPIFSET
-176 GEQLGVV
+176 GEQLGAV

-196 KESRYIMYIG
+196 KESRHIIYIG
-206 VGVGLLVG
+206 VGVGVLVG

-235 RVAKILEE
+235 RIAKILEE

-257 VDKEAKVTLIN
+257 VDKEARVTLIN

-279 LKDDFIGKDVE
+279 LEEDFIGKDVE
-290 VYMPNS
+290 LYMPNS

-391 YVSSMVSEHQY
+391 YISGMVSEHQY
-402 EIGGVMKKIK
+402 EIGGVMKRIK
-412 NPVFAGFLLGKL
+412 SPVFAGFLLGKL
-424 SYSRE
+424 SYARE
-429 KNINLIISEDAY
+429 KNIKLIISEDSY
-441 LPEIYDESITH
+441 MPEIDDESITH

-463 NALEAVMNCEKKQ
+463 NALEAVTNCEKNR
-476 VEIGI
+476 VEVKI
-481 QYGDALTITV
+481 QHGDILTITV
-491 QDTGNG
+491 QDTGKG
-497 IKEEEID
+497 IQEKEIEE
-504 TLFTKGYSTKGDN
+504 LFTKGYSTKGDN
-517 RGYGLYLVKKSIQR
+517 RGYGLYLVKESIQR
-531 INGEIHISSLLGEGT
+531 INGEIHMHSLVGKGT

>member
-1 MIGKYKV
+1 M
-8 KMVSFYLFYD
+8 SPYLFFYSA
-18 LIIEGVMEGMR
+18 IRGVINGMKKR
-29 KRKKLWNLWK
+29 KRLWNLWK

-48 VIFSLLVTDFLISHN
+48 VIFSLLVTDILISHN
-63 VERTTEESQAE
+63 VERTTEDSQAE
-74 KAKTIARIV
+74 KAKTIAHIV

-91 GLAGKVDPS
+91 GLIGKADTAA
-100 LIQVYTNKLL
+100 IQTYTNRIL
-110 KSTDV
+110 KNTGV

-136 GQHFIGGDEGTA
+136 GHHFIGGDEGPA
-148 LKGKEYVSLAEGT
+148 LKGKEHVSLAEGT
-161 LGVSMRVF
+161 LGISMRVF
-169 IPVFSET
+169 VPVFSET
-176 GEQLGVV
+176 GEQLGAV

-196 KESRYIMYIG
+196 KESRHIIYIG
-206 VGVGLLVG
+206 VGVGVLVG
-214 IIGAILLARHIKK
+214 MIGAILLARHIKK

-235 RVAKILEE
+235 RIAKILEE

-257 VDKEAKVTLIN
+257 VDKEANVTLIN

-279 LKDDFIGKDVE
+279 LEEDFIGKDVE
-290 VYMPNS
+290 LYMPNS

-376 VLGLTHMK
+376 VLGLTHMN

-391 YVSSMVSEHQY
+391 YISGMVSEHQY
-402 EIGGVMKKIK
+402 EIGGIMKRIK
-412 NPVFAGFLLGKL
+412 SPVFAGFLLGKL
-424 SYSRE
+424 SYARE
-429 KNINLIISEDAY
+429 KNIKLIISEDSY
-441 LPEIYDESITH
+441 MPEIEDESITH

-463 NALEAVMNCEKKQ
+463 NALEAVANCEKKQ
-476 VEIGI
+476 VEVEI
-481 QYGDALTITV
+481 QYGDTLIITV
-491 QDTGNG
+491 QDTGKG
-497 IKEEEID
+497 IQEEEIGA
-504 TLFTKGYSTKGDN
+504 LFTKGYSTKGDN
-517 RGYGLYLVKKSIQR
+517 RGYGLYLVTESIQR
-531 INGEIHISSLLGEGT
+531 INGEIHVYSLVGKGT

>member
-1 MIGKYKV
+1 MKII
-8 KMVSFYLFYD
+8 SPYLFFYSA
-18 LIIEGVMEGMR
+18 IRGVINGMKKR
-29 KRKKLWNLWK
+29 KRLWNLWK

-48 VIFSLLVTDFLISHN
+48 VIFSLLVTDILISHN
-63 VERTTEESQAE
+63 VEQTTEDSQAE
-74 KAKTIARIV
+74 KAKTIAHIV
-83 ANDSIVID
+83 ANESIVID
-91 GLAGKVDPS
+91 GLIGKADTS
-100 LIQVYTNKLL
+100 AIQTYTNRIL
-110 KSTDV
+110 KNTGV

-136 GQHFIGGDEGTA
+136 GHHFIGGDEGPA
-148 LKGKEYVSLAEGT
+148 LKGKEHVSLAEGT
-161 LGVSMRVF
+161 LGISMRVF
-169 IPVFSET
+169 VPVFSET
-176 GEQLGVV
+176 GEQLGAV

-196 KESRYIMYIG
+196 KESRHIIYIG
-206 VGVGLLVG
+206 VGVGVLVG

-235 RVAKILEE
+235 RIAKILEE

-257 VDKEAKVTLIN
+257 VDKEANVTLIN

-279 LKDDFIGKDVE
+279 LEEDFIGKDVE
-290 VYMPNS
+290 LYMPNS
-296 RIKEVLQ
+296 RIKEVLK
-303 TGEVQL
+303 TGQVQL

-391 YVSSMVSEHQY
+391 YISGMVSEHQY
-402 EIGGVMKKIK
+402 EIGGIMKRIK
-412 NPVFAGFLLGKL
+412 SPVFAGFLLGKL
-424 SYSRE
+424 SYARE
-429 KNINLIISEDAY
+429 KNIKLIISEDSY
-441 LPEIYDESITH
+441 MPEIEDESITH

-463 NALEAVMNCEKKQ
+463 NALEAVTNCEKKQ
-476 VEIGI
+476 VEVEI
-481 QYGDALTITV
+481 QYGDTLIITV
-491 QDTGNG
+491 QDTGKG
-497 IKEEEID
+497 IQEEEIGA
-504 TLFTKGYSTKGDN
+504 LFTKGYSTKGDN
-517 RGYGLYLVKKSIQR
+517 RGYGLYLVTESIQR
-531 INGEIHISSLLGEGT
+531 INGEIHVYSLVGKGT

>member
-1 MIGKYKV
+1 MI
-8 KMVSFYLFYD
+8 SPYLFLYSA
-18 LIIEGVMEGMR
+18 IRGVINGMKKR
-29 KRKKLWNLWK
+29 KRLWNLWK

-48 VIFSLLVTDFLISHN
+48 VIFSLLVTDILISHN

-74 KAKTIARIV
+74 KAKTIAHIV
-83 ANDSIVID
+83 ANDSVVID
-91 GLAGKVDPS
+91 GLIGKADTS
-100 LIQVYTNKLL
+100 AIQTYTNRIL
-110 KSTDV
+110 KNTGV
-115 QFIVVMDMNGIRKSH
+115 QFIVVMDMDGIRKSH

-136 GQHFIGGDEGTA
+136 GHHFVGGDEGTV
-148 LKGKEYVSLAEGT
+148 LKGKEHVSLAEGT
-161 LGVSMRVF
+161 LGISMRVF
-169 IPVFSET
+169 VPVFADT
-176 GEQLGVV
+176 GEQLGAV

-196 KESRYIMYIG
+196 KESRHIIYIG
-206 VGVGLLVG
+206 VGVGLLIG

-235 RVAKILEE
+235 RIAKILEE
-243 RNTMLQSVKEGIIA
+243 RNTMLLSVKEGIIA
-257 VDKEAKVTLIN
+257 VDKEANVTLIN

-279 LKDDFIGKDVE
+279 LEEDFIGKDVE
-290 VYMPNS
+290 LYMPNS

-402 EIGGVMKKIK
+402 EIGGVMKKIQS
-412 NPVFAGFLLGKL
+412 PVFAGFLLGKL
-424 SYSRE
+424 SYARE
-429 KNINLIISEDAY
+429 KNIKLIIKEDSY
-441 LPEIYDESITH
+441 LPEIYDERIIH
-452 ELITIVGNLID
+452 ELITIVGNLIN
-463 NALEAVMNCEKKQ
+463 NALDAVTNCEKKQ
-476 VEIGI
+476 VEVGI
-481 QYGDALTITV
+481 QYGDTLIITV
-491 QDTGNG
+491 QDTGKG
-497 IKEEEID
+497 IKEDEID
-504 TLFTKGYSTKGDN
+504 ALFIKGYSTKGDN
-517 RGYGLYLVKKSIQR
+517 RGYGLHLVKESIQR
-531 INGEIHISSLLGEGT
+531 INGEIYVHSLLGTGT
-546 TITIEIPKGRDERQI
+546 TITIEIPKSRDER

>member
-1 MIGKYKV
+1 MI
-8 KMVSFYLFYD
+8 SPYLFFYSA
-18 LIIEGVMEGMR
+18 IRGVINGMKKR
-29 KRKKLWNLWK
+29 KRLWNLWK

-48 VIFSLLVTDFLISHN
+48 VIFSLLVTDILISHN

-74 KAKTIARIV
+74 KAKTIAHIV
-83 ANDSIVID
+83 ANDSVVID
-91 GLAGKVDPS
+91 GLIGKADTSV
-100 LIQVYTNKLL
+100 IQTYTNRIL
-110 KSTDV
+110 KNTGV
-115 QFIVVMDMNGIRKSH
+115 QFIVVMDMDGIRKSH

-136 GQHFIGGDEGTA
+136 GHHFVGGDEGTV
-148 LKGKEYVSLAEGT
+148 LKGKEHVSLAEGT
-161 LGVSMRVF
+161 LGISMRVF
-169 IPVFSET
+169 VPVFADT
-176 GEQLGVV
+176 GEQLGAV

-196 KESRYIMYIG
+196 KESRHIIYIG

-235 RVAKILEE
+235 RIAKILEE

-279 LKDDFIGKDVE
+279 LEEDFIGKDVE
-290 VYMPNS
+290 LYMPNS

-402 EIGGVMKKIK
+402 EIGGIMKKIQS
-412 NPVFAGFLLGKL
+412 PVFAGFLLGKL
-424 SYSRE
+424 SYARE
-429 KNINLIISEDAY
+429 KNIKLIIKEDSY
-441 LPEIYDESITH
+441 LPEIYDERIIH
-452 ELITIVGNLID
+452 ELITIVGNLIN
-463 NALEAVMNCEKKQ
+463 NALDAVTNCEKKQ
-476 VEIGI
+476 VEVGI
-481 QYGDALTITV
+481 QYGDTLIITV
-491 QDTGNG
+491 QDTGKG
-497 IKEEEID
+497 IKEDEID
-504 TLFTKGYSTKGDN
+504 ALFIKGYSTKGDN
-517 RGYGLYLVKKSIQR
+517 RGYGLHLVKESIQR
-531 INGEIHISSLLGEGT
+531 INGEIYVHSLLGTGT
-546 TITIEIPKGRDERQI
+546 TITIEIPKSRDER

>member
-1 MIGKYKV
+1 MKII
-8 KMVSFYLFYD
+8 SPYLFFYSA
-18 LIIEGVMEGMR
+18 IRGVINGMKKR
-29 KRKKLWNLWK
+29 KRLWNLWK

-48 VIFSLLVTDFLISHN
+48 VIFSLLVTDVLISHN
-63 VERTTEESQAE
+63 VERTTEDSQSE
-74 KAKTIARIV
+74 KAKTIAHIV

-91 GLAGKVDPS
+91 GLVGKADTS
-100 LIQVYTNKLL
+100 AIQTYTNRIL
-110 KSTDV
+110 KNTGV
-115 QFIVVMDMNGIRKSH
+115 QFIVVMDMDGIRKSH
-130 PNPQKI
+130 PDPQKI
-136 GQHFIGGDEGTA
+136 GHHFIGGDEGPV
-148 LKGKEYVSLAEGT
+148 LKGKEHVSLAEGT
-161 LGVSMRVF
+161 LGISMRVF
-169 IPVFSET
+169 VPIFSET
-176 GEQLGVV
+176 GEQLGAV

-196 KESRYIMYIG
+196 KESRHIIYIG
-206 VGVGLLVG
+206 VGVGVLVG

-235 RVAKILEE
+235 RIAKILEE

-257 VDKEAKVTLIN
+257 VDKEARVTLIN

-279 LKDDFIGKDVE
+279 LEEDFIGKDVE
-290 VYMPNS
+290 LYMPNS

-391 YVSSMVSEHQY
+391 YISGMVSEHQY
-402 EIGGVMKKIK
+402 EIGGVMKRIK
-412 NPVFAGFLLGKL
+412 SPVFAGFLLGKL
-424 SYSRE
+424 SYARE
-429 KNINLIISEDAY
+429 KNIKLIISEDSY
-441 LPEIYDESITH
+441 MPEIDDESIIH

-463 NALEAVMNCEKKQ
+463 NALEAVTNCEQKQ
-476 VEIGI
+476 VEVKI
-481 QYGDALTITV
+481 QQGDILTITV
-491 QDTGNG
+491 QDTGKG
-497 IKEEEID
+497 IQEKEIEE
-504 TLFTKGYSTKGDN
+504 LFTKGYSTKGDN
-517 RGYGLYLVKKSIQR
+517 RGYGLYLVKESIQR
-531 INGEIHISSLLGEGT
+531 INGEIHMHSLVGKGT

>member
-1 MIGKYKV
+1 MKII
-8 KMVSFYLFYD
+8 SPYLFFYSA
-18 LIIEGVMEGMR
+18 IRGVINGMKKR
-29 KRKKLWNLWK
+29 KRLWNLWK

-48 VIFSLLVTDFLISHN
+48 VIFSLLVTDILISHN
-63 VERTTEESQAE
+63 VERTTEDSQAE
-74 KAKTIARIV
+74 KAKTIAHIV

-91 GLAGKVDPS
+91 GLIGKTDTAA
-100 LIQVYTNKLL
+100 IQTYTNRIL
-110 KSTDV
+110 KNTGV

-136 GQHFIGGDEGTA
+136 GHHFIGGDEGPA
-148 LKGKEYVSLAEGT
+148 LNGKEHVSLAEGT
-161 LGVSMRVF
+161 LGISMRVF
-169 IPVFSET
+169 VPVFSET
-176 GEQLGVV
+176 GEQLGAV

-196 KESRYIMYIG
+196 KESRHIIYIG
-206 VGVGLLVG
+206 VGVGVLVG
-214 IIGAILLARHIKK
+214 MIGAILLARHIKK

-235 RVAKILEE
+235 RIAKILEE

-257 VDKEAKVTLIN
+257 VDKEANVTLIN

-279 LKDDFIGKDVE
+279 LEEDFIGKDVE
-290 VYMPNS
+290 LYMPNS
-296 RIKEVLQ
+296 RIKEVLK

-391 YVSSMVSEHQY
+391 YISGMVSEHQY
-402 EIGGVMKKIK
+402 EIGGVMKRIK
-412 NPVFAGFLLGKL
+412 SPVFAGFLLGKL
-424 SYSRE
+424 SYARE
-429 KNINLIISEDAY
+429 KNIKLIISEDSY
-441 LPEIYDESITH
+441 MPEIEDESITH

-463 NALEAVMNCEKKQ
+463 NALEAVTNCEKKQ
-476 VEIGI
+476 VEVEI
-481 QYGDALTITV
+481 QYGNTLIITV
-491 QDTGNG
+491 QDTGKG
-497 IKEEEID
+497 IQEKEIEA
-504 TLFTKGYSTKGDN
+504 LFTKGYSTKGDN
-517 RGYGLYLVKKSIQR
+517 RGYGLYLVKESIQR
-531 INGEIHISSLLGEGT
+531 INGEIHMHSLVGKGT

>member
-1 MIGKYKV
+1 M
-8 KMVSFYLFYD
+8 SPYLFFYSV
-18 LIIEGVMEGMR
+18 IRGVINGMKKR
-29 KRKKLWNLWK
+29 KRLWNLWK

-48 VIFSLLVTDFLISHN
+48 VIFSLLVTDILISHN
-63 VERTTEESQAE
+63 VERTTEDSQAE
-74 KAKTIARIV
+74 KAKTIAHIV

-91 GLAGKVDPS
+91 GLIGKADTAA
-100 LIQVYTNKLL
+100 IQTYTNRIL
-110 KSTDV
+110 KNTGV

-136 GQHFIGGDEGTA
+136 GHHFIGGDEGPA
-148 LKGKEYVSLAEGT
+148 LKGKEHVSLAEGT
-161 LGVSMRVF
+161 LGISMRVF
-169 IPVFSET
+169 VPVFSET
-176 GEQLGVV
+176 GEQLGAV

-196 KESRYIMYIG
+196 KESRHIIYIG
-206 VGVGLLVG
+206 VGVGVLVG

-235 RVAKILEE
+235 RIAKILEE

-257 VDKEAKVTLIN
+257 VDKEANVTLIN

-279 LKDDFIGKDVE
+279 LEEDFIGKDVE
-290 VYMPNS
+290 LYMPNS

-391 YVSSMVSEHQY
+391 YISGMVSEHQY
-402 EIGGVMKKIK
+402 EIGGIMKRIK
-412 NPVFAGFLLGKL
+412 SPVFAGFLLGKL
-424 SYSRE
+424 SYARE
-429 KNINLIISEDAY
+429 KNIKLIISEDSY
-441 LPEIYDESITH
+441 MPEIEDESITH

-463 NALEAVMNCEKKQ
+463 NALEAVANCEKKQ
-476 VEIGI
+476 VEVKI
-481 QYGDALTITV
+481 QYGDTLIITV
-491 QDTGNG
+491 QDTGKG
-497 IKEEEID
+497 IQEEEIGA
-504 TLFTKGYSTKGDN
+504 LFTKGYSTKGDN
-517 RGYGLYLVKKSIQR
+517 RGYGLYLVTESIQR
-531 INGEIHISSLLGEGT
+531 INGKIHVYSLVGKGT
-546 TITIEIPKGRDERQI
+546 TITIEIPKVRDERQI